1 MPHCG
6 GKSEKGE
13 NSVNKAALKTRD
25 FQWWSAKNGALIR
38 VHSQAARDYGK
49 WLESQ
54 LQVETFEA
62 EKVLELERL
71 PHISP
76 TGIRKLYFQTQWCSD
91 FYIRFADGRVGV
103 RELAPSAAL
112 DKQAEV
118 EKLELSRR
126 YWAAMS
132 ITDWKV
138 VLTP

>member
-1 MPHCG
+1 M
-6 GKSEKGE
+6 
-13 NSVNKAALKTRD
+13 
-25 FQWWSAKNGALIR
+25 
-38 VHSQAARDYGK
+38 HSQAARDYGK

-71 PHISP
+71 PHVSP

-91 FYIRFADGRVGV
+91 FYIRFADGRIGV
-103 RELAPSAAL
+103 R
-112 DKQAEV
+112 V

>member
-1 MPHCG
+1 MTKTG
-6 GKSEKGE
+6 
-13 NSVNKAALKTRD
+13 LKTRD
-25 FQWWSAKNGALIR
+25 FQWWSVKNGALIR
-38 VHSQAARDYGK
+38 VHSQTARDYGK
-49 WLESQ
+49 WLEGQ
-54 LQVETFEA
+54 PEVEAFET
-62 EKVLELERL
+62 EKALELERL
-71 PHISP
+71 PHVTP
-76 TGIRKLYFQTQWCSD
+76 TDIRKLYFQTQWCSD
-91 FYIRFADGRVGV
+91 FYIRFADGRIGV

>member
-1 MPHCG
+1 M
-6 GKSEKGE
+6 
-13 NSVNKAALKTRD
+13 NKAALKTRD
-25 FQWWSAKNGALIR
+25 FQWWSAKNNALIR

-49 WLESQ
+49 WLEGQ
-54 LQVETFEA
+54 PQVEAFEA
-62 EKVLELERL
+62 GKALELERL
-71 PHISP
+71 PHVTP

-91 FYIRFADGRVGV
+91 FYIRFADGRIGV

>member
-1 MPHCG
+1 MAG
-6 GKSEKGE
+6 NSKKGE

-25 FQWWSAKNGALIR
+25 FQWWSVKNGALIR
-38 VHSQAARDYGK
+38 VHSQTARDYGK
-49 WLESQ
+49 WLEGQ
-54 LQVETFEA
+54 PEVEAFET
-62 EKVLELERL
+62 EKALELERL
-71 PHISP
+71 PHVTL
-76 TGIRKLYFQTQWCSD
+76 TGIRKLYVHTQWCSD
-91 FYIRFADGRVGV
+91 FYLRFADGRIGV

>member
-1 MPHCG
+1 MTKTG
-6 GKSEKGE
+6 
-13 NSVNKAALKTRD
+13 LKTRD
-25 FQWWSAKNGALIR
+25 FQWWSVKNGALIR
-38 VHSQAARDYGK
+38 MHSQAARDYGK
-49 WLESQ
+49 WLEGQ
-54 LQVETFEA
+54 PQVEAFEA
-62 EKVLELERL
+62 GKALELERL
-71 PHISP
+71 PNINP
-76 TGIRKLYFQTQWCSD
+76 AGIRKLYFQTQWSSD
-91 FYIRFADGRVGV
+91 FCIRFTDGRIGV

>member
-1 MPHCG
+1 MAG
-6 GKSEKGE
+6 NSKKGE

-25 FQWWSAKNGALIR
+25 FQWWSVKNGALIR
-38 VHSQAARDYGK
+38 VHSQTARDYGK
-49 WLESQ
+49 WLETQ
-54 LQVETFEA
+54 PEVEAFEA
-62 EKVLELERL
+62 EKVLKLERL
-71 PHISP
+71 PHVTL

-91 FYIRFADGRVGV
+91 FYIRFADGRIGV

>member
-1 MPHCG
+1 MTKTG
-6 GKSEKGE
+6 
-13 NSVNKAALKTRD
+13 LKTRD
-25 FQWWSAKNGALIR
+25 FQWWSVKNGALIR
-38 VHSQAARDYGK
+38 VHSQTARDYGK
-49 WLESQ
+49 WLEGQ
-54 LQVETFEA
+54 PEVEAFET
-62 EKVLELERL
+62 EKALELERL
-71 PHISP
+71 PHVTL

-91 FYIRFADGRVGV
+91 FYIRFADGRIGV